1 MMRSLVLALATLCIA
16 APACLAAE
24 EKPQTLGEAKAK
36 EQLQTLAEVA
46 TLPIINADRPSD
58 VIMIGIRDKDLVVS
72 TKLPATDQ
80 AVVRAP
86 GLPGLTRVS
95 IRRTVIDPN
104 VPPVETFNL
113 ENVDYSVP
121 GVVSVHTSV
130 AQSPGKLTINQDYD
144 RMDDQVHSVQL
155 IQSTGPLDENE
166 HRIMLY
172 VQITAPPEINKKLP
186 AESIEDLR
194 RQYPGETSKYLDP
207 IFRQLRM
214 NGFLSR
220 VDPRLAW
227 QVFAD
232 AYQPPAKLQSDLRTL
247 VGKLDAE
254 SFQDREAASRE
265 LEKLGQPAALA
276 LMNFDRKGLTEEQ
289 RGRID
294 AFVAKFRPVSAEQAE
309 VYRRDPD
316 FLLDCLFAEDEG
328 VRERALD
335 QLRHV
340 TGKPIEFDITAD
352 EDHRLAAIAKLRAT
366 VGAKPTSQD
375 PVKD

>member
-1 MMRSLVLALATLCIA
+1 MRRLALLLTTLCIA
-16 APACLAAE
+16 SAVCAAAE
-24 EKPQTLGEAKAK
+24 ERPQTLGEAKAK

-46 TLPIINADRPSD
+46 TLPILNAERPSD
-58 VIMIGIRDKDLVVS
+58 VVMIGIRDKDLVVT
-72 TKLPATDQ
+72 TKLPPTDQ

-95 IRRTVIDPN
+95 IRRNLIDPN
-104 VPPVETFNL
+104 LPPVDTFNL

-121 GVVSVHTSV
+121 GAVSVHTSV
-130 AQSPGKLTINQDYD
+130 TQSPGKLQLTQDYD

-155 IQSTGPLDENE
+155 IQSTGPMDENE

-186 AESIEDLR
+186 ADSIEDLR
-194 RQYPGETSKYLDP
+194 RQYPNETSRYLDP

-220 VDPRLAW
+220 VDPKLAW

-247 VGKLDAE
+247 VAKLDAE
-254 SFQDREAASRE
+254 DFQEREAASKE
-265 LEKLGQPAALA
+265 LDKLGEPAALT
-276 LMNFDRKGLTEEQ
+276 LMKLDRKSLSEEQ

-294 AFVAKFRPVSAEQAE
+294 AFVAKFRPVPSEQAE
-309 VYRRDPD
+309 AYRRDPD

-328 VRERALD
+328 IRERALD
-335 QLRHV
+335 QLRSV
-340 TGKPIEFDITAD
+340 TGKPIEFDLSAD
-352 EDHRLAAIAKLRAT
+352 EDHRLAGIAKLRAEI
-366 VGAKPTSQD
+366 GAKPTNQQA
-375 PVKD
+375 PKD